1 LAVKAG
7 VELKLSKPMSKEN
20 ELTNNFESDGSELD
34 FKFEWAKGNVYEH
47 WFDIEGG
54 RIRVR
59 TEIAYFK
66 LHEEGSEENINHE
79 ER

>member
-1 LAVKAG
+1 
-7 VELKLSKPMSKEN
+7 MSKEN
-20 ELTNNFESDGSELD
+20 ELTNDFENDESELD
-34 FKFEWAKGNVYEH
+34 FRFEWAKGNVYEH

-66 LHEEGSEENINHE
+66 LPEEGSEENKTYG
-79 ER
+79 ERQ

>member
-1 LAVKAG
+1 MNKEIEPQNDFEND
-7 VELKLSKPMSKEN
+7 EL
-20 ELTNNFESDGSELD
+20 ELD

-66 LHEEGSEENINHE
+66 LPGTDSEENKTYG
-79 ER
+79 ERQ